1 MKHGINYKGDS
12 FAIKIVTYQNLT
24 KSNAQDTTAE
34 TTESK
39 AEITE
44 DAFRNII
51 AMRKEANALMNL
63 KHQNILPLIDFVEND
78 IWYKSNQ

>member
-1 MKHGINYKGDS
+1 VKHGINYKGDS
-12 FAIKIVTYQNLT
+12 FAIKIVTYQNLA

-44 DAFRNII
+44 DAFRNIV

-63 KHQNILPLIDFVEND
+63 KH
-78 IWYKSNQ
+78 